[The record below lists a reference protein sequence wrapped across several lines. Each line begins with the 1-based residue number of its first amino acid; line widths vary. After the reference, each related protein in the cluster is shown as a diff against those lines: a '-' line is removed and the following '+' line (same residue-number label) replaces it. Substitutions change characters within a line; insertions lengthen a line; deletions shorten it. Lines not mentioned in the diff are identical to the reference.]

1 MIVFVEEIPG
11 TGLNLN
17 EVFDVDTDDIVEKSR
32 FITPVSA
39 EIRIIKKEDK
49 VVVQGKVN
57 TVIEVE
63 CSRCLTFYPEKIES
77 SFDLILYPEEDYE
90 FNEDTEL
97 TDDDINTIFF
107 KEGIIDIDSII
118 IDQINLSIPY
128 KPLCSEECKGL
139 CPVCGKNLNEGLC
152 GCEIKK
158 TDPRVD
164 IIIETLRGK

>member
-17 EVFDVDTDDIVEKSR
+17 EVFDIDTEDIVEKSR

-49 VVVQGKVN
+49 VVVKGKVSA
-57 TVIEVE
+57 VIEVE

-90 FNEDTEL
+90 FDEDREL

-139 CPVCGKNLNEGLC
+139 CPVCGKNLNEGPC

-158 TDPRVD
+158 KDPRVD